1 MYKADAKLYRHWTE
15 EWKVGTKVAPA
26 ELRKFLDDNGSN
38 GDYASQYIWHI
49 RQYMGC
55 KFKREKDGRIV
66 TAYIMTFA
74 PKKVPANVL
83 EREQK
88 EAAKAAAKAEKEAKR
103 ADREAKR
110 AAKSSE
116 TPAPAPEKK
125 ASKKST
131 KKAPAKAKKTE
142 APAAET
148 APEQPAET
156 APEPEVIASE
166 SETVTAALG
175 ALETA

>member
-1 MYKADAKLYRHWTE
+1 MYKAAAKLYRMWTE
-15 EWKVGTKVAPA
+15 TWGVNTKVSPA
-26 ELRKFLDDNGSN
+26 DLRKFLDDNGSN
-38 GDYASQYIWHI
+38 GDYASQYIWHL

-55 KFKREKDGRIV
+55 KFKSEKDGRIV

-103 ADREAKR
+103 AERDAKR

-116 TPAPAPEKK
+116 TPAPAPEK

-131 KKAPAKAKKTE
+131 KKAPAKAKKTK
-142 APAAET
+142 APAET
-148 APEQPAET
+148 APEPQAET